1 MICEG
6 CSKNYHDEC
15 IGAWCDCPECKAYW
29 ETVAILDE
37 ERDEDEEA
45 Y

>member
-1 MICEG
+1 MTCES

-15 IGAWCDCPECKAYW
+15 SGGFCDCDECTKYW

-37 ERDEDEEA
+37 EKMN
-45 Y
+45 